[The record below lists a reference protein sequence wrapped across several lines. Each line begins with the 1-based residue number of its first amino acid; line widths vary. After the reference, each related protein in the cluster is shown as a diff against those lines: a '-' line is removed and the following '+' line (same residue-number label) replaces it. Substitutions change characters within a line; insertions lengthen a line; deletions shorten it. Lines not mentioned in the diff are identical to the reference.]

1 VRSRVAEQPGLR
13 PGTRLRLVQ
22 RRARASDSRD
32 GTLDSAIR
40 DLEALRPVL
49 PASACWPTN
58 DPPDTLIDR

>member
-1 VRSRVAEQPGLR
+1 LFSVVRGHLTVGM
-13 PGTRLRLVQ
+13 
-22 RRARASDSRD
+22 ARSN
-32 GTLDSAIR
+32 SAIR